1 MLLVTILS
9 SLAVVACL
17 MPMSEAMQRTAV
29 DQAVEIQSDSQ
40 ETTDKIARLSDEHYD
55 AEREERNQ
63 DQPSWNT
70 MKYAGDPDMQIKIRE
85 IGPGR
90 DILLPVRGSYEQ
102 YPKALNQLKDYIK
115 KKNIPTRNR
124 MFSVHNSN
132 PHETIPS
139 EYEWEVG
146 CEIQADAD
154 VSVERPFYVRD
165 VFTGKYASCII
176 DESPD
181 RELPWAVF
189 IAMTVSKGYMP
200 FGPAIKSWNEDP
212 YKESK
217 LPGETEMLLPVVELD
232 NISEGI
238 AEWIETYGQ
247 VMKSMDPLPV
257 VAPE

>member
-1 MLLVTILS
+1 
-9 SLAVVACL
+9 
-17 MPMSEAMQRTAV
+17 MPMSEAMQKTAV
-29 DQAVEIQSDSQ
+29 DRIVEIQPDSQ
-40 ETTDKIARLSDEHYD
+40 ETTDKITQLSDENYNVK
-55 AEREERNQ
+55 REEGNQ
-63 DQPSWNT
+63 DQPWKT
-70 MKYAGDPDMQIKIRE
+70 MKDAGDPGMQIKIKE
-85 IGPGR
+85 LGPGR
-90 DILLPVRGSYEQ
+90 NILLPVKGSYRQ

-115 KKNIPTRNR
+115 KNKIPTKNR

-146 CEIQADAD
+146 CEIQADAE

-189 IAMTVSKGYMP
+189 MAMTVSKGYMP
-200 FGPAIKSWNEDP
+200 FGPPIKSWNENP
-212 YKESK
+212 YKKSK
-217 LPGETEMLLPVVELD
+217 LPGKTEMLIPVVELD

-238 AEWIETYGQ
+238 AEWIESYGQ
-247 VMKSMDPLPV
+247 VMESMAEPNN
-257 VAPE
+257 